1 MSRRI
6 KLIKQLQETLSNPV
20 TESERRRA
28 QRMLDELM
36 RMESESSVEESWEGD
51 VDRQA
56 GSFTDEE
63 ILNRKAW
70 R

>member
-1 MSRRI
+1 MSRRLLMI
-6 KLIKQLQETLSNPV
+6 KELEKIMESPV
-20 TESERRRA
+20 GESERRRV
-28 QRMLDELM
+28 QKMLTELL

-63 ILNRKAW
+63 ILNSKAC

>member
-1 MSRRI
+1 MSRRLLMI
-6 KLIKQLQETLSNPV
+6 KELEKIMESPV
-20 TESERRRA
+20 GESERRRV
-28 QRMLDELM
+28 QKMLTELM

-63 ILNRKAW
+63 ILNSKAW

>member
-1 MSRRI
+1 MSRRLLMI
-6 KLIKQLQETLSNPV
+6 KELEKIMESPV
-20 TESERRRA
+20 GESERRRV
-28 QRMLDELM
+28 QKMLTELL